1 MARMWPWSSGAPAE
15 NEHTRLESEMGPD
28 TNLETD
34 LYNAA
39 KPGSTIVRPPDRQQ
53 APAK

>member
-1 MARMWPWSSGAPAE
+1 MARIWPWSSGAPTV

-28 TNLETD
+28 PNLETD
-34 LYNAA
+34 LYSLL
-39 KPGSTIVRPPDRQQ
+39 KPDTNNNRAIDRQQ